1 MMTDNR
7 QSGLSLLE
15 VLVSVA
21 IFAFGLLA
29 LAALMANG
37 LRSNTSAMHRSF
49 ATNQVY
55 DMADRMR
62 ANPDTDYDGIAGAAA
77 DPECISTVTGCSPAR
92 MLQYD
97 QFEWNSDNANFLP
110 GPGTGTVFK
119 EDSTCGFENP
129 NPCIYLITV
138 TWDDDRDP
146 ATPDDSFVFAIR
158 P

>member
-1 MMTDNR
+1 MTDNR

-37 LRSNTSAMHRSF
+37 MRSNTSAMHRSF
-49 ATNQVY
+49 ATNQAY

-62 ANPDTDYDGIAGAAA
+62 ANPGAEYDGITGVGS
-77 DPECISTVTGCSPAR
+77 DPLCISTGCSPAE

-97 QFEWNSDNANFLP
+97 QFQWNSDNQNFLP
-110 GPGTGTVFK
+110 GDESKGKVVKSG
-119 EDSTCGFENP
+119 D
-129 NPCIYLITV
+129 IYTITIM
-138 TWDDDRDP
+138 WDDTRSGAEGENCNP
-146 ATPDDSFVFAIR
+146 ADEDDMTCFVFEFQL
-158 P
+158 

>member
-62 ANPDTDYDGIAGAAA
+62 ANPDTNYDGIAGAAA
-77 DPECISTVTGCSPAR
+77 DPGCISTGCSPAR

-97 QFEWNSDNANFLP
+97 QFQWNTDNANFLP
-110 GPGTGTVFK
+110 GGTGTVAK
-119 EDSTCGFENP
+119 ETAACVFANP
-129 NPCIYLITV
+129 NPCIYTITV